1 MKKLITIL
9 LTLTLITTLFVGC
22 SKKDKVKEEQ
32 GNLKDNAVTEVK
44 EESKSEDVEE
54 DKVEEVDYVLYLK
67 QKSIPFIFAEKYTIK
82 ADDPRLKDKGIEW
95 IALEH
100 LINFKGFQDFISPI
114 PEGTKLL
121 GLNKENGI
129 VYVDLSKEFIDN
141 MPKDKQ
147 STKLVIDSIV
157 NTLTFFDGNE
167 SVMFKIEGQAVKKIN
182 GVDLSKQFYFS
193 SDFLPD
199 K

>member
-9 LTLTLITTLFVGC
+9 LTITLIGTLFVGC
-22 SKKDKVKEEQ
+22 SKKDKVEQPDKSNDNVSIENTESENTEKE
-32 GNLKDNAVTEVK
+32 
-44 EESKSEDVEE
+44 
-54 DKVEEVDYVLYLK
+54 KVEEINYVLYLK
-67 QKSIPFIFAEKYTIK
+67 QKAMPFIFAEKYTIK
-82 ADDPRLKDKGIEW
+82 ADDSRLKDKNIEW

-100 LINFKGFQDFISPI
+100 LINFNGFEDFISPV

-121 GLNKENGI
+121 GLTKENGV

-141 MPKDKQ
+141 MPNDEQ
-147 STKLVIDSIV
+147 STKLAIDSIV

-167 SVMFKIEGQAVKKIN
+167 SVMFKIEGQAISEIN

-193 SDFLPD
+193 SDFFPD

>member
-9 LTLTLITTLFVGC
+9 LTITLITTLFVGC
-22 SKKDKVKEEQ
+22 SKKDKIKEPESL
-32 GNLKDNAVTEVK
+32 NDNAAAETKIESENTK
-44 EESKSEDVEE
+44 EDEIEDIN
-54 DKVEEVDYVLYLK
+54 YVLYLRHK
-67 QKSIPFIFAEKYTIK
+67 AMPFIFAEKYTIK
-82 ADDPRLKDKGIEW
+82 ADDSRLKDKNIEW

-100 LINFKGFQDFISPI
+100 LINFKGFQDFISPV

-121 GLNKENGI
+121 DLTKENGV

-141 MPKDKQ
+141 MPNDEQ
-147 STKLVIDSIV
+147 STKMAVDSIV
-157 NTLTFFDGNE
+157 DTLTFFDGNE
-167 SVMFKIEGQAVKKIN
+167 SVMFKIEGQAVSEIN

-193 SDFLPD
+193 SDFFSD

>member
-9 LTLTLITTLFVGC
+9 LTITLITTLFVGC
-22 SKKDKVKEEQ
+22 SKKDKIDQSDKA
-32 GNLKDNAVTEVK
+32 NDNVSVEK
-44 EESKSEDVEE
+44 IESKNTEKE
-54 DKVEEVDYVLYLK
+54 KVEEIDYVLYLK
-67 QKSIPFIFAEKYTIK
+67 QKAMPFIFAEKYTIK
-82 ADDPRLKDKGIEW
+82 ADDSRLKDKSIEW

-100 LINFKGFQDFISPI
+100 LINFKGFQDFISPV

-121 GLNKENGI
+121 DLTKENGV

-141 MPKDKQ
+141 MPNDEQ
-147 STKLVIDSIV
+147 STKMAIDSIV

-167 SVMFKIEGQAVKKIN
+167 SVVFKIEGQAVNEIN

-193 SDFLPD
+193 SDFFSD